1 MNSLGETSDWR
12 NKITKWYFRD
22 LLNTYSPE
30 KLISTY
36 NKLPAS
42 MQADNENYFGYGY
55 ANILLSNLSTTVIER
70 DIYILR
76 AKDVLK
82 RLEERN
88 YNIGDFLRCWINAVE
103 SL

>member
-1 MNSLGETSDWR
+1 
-12 NKITKWYFRD
+12 
-22 LLNTYSPE
+22 
-30 KLISTY
+30 
-36 NKLPAS
+36 
-42 MQADNENYFGYGY
+42 MQAHNENYFGYGY